1 MNMTQHNR
9 PLFEGISDHPMGI
22 TAAFQERPSKY
33 MMLLSFA
40 QEILREEGSLSS
52 VDREIIAAYTSK
64 LNGCEYCCGSH
75 TEFATSLGA
84 TDQDTHMIETEETQN
99 HRLSSILNYVKKLT
113 LAPST
118 ISNEDRLLVH
128 EAGFSDEQLK
138 DAIAVCAAFNLFN
151 RIVEGH
157 GVTPKDSYKE
167 ATEMIKKHGYDQRY

>member
-1 MNMTQHNR
+1 MTEHNR
-9 PLFEGISDHPMGI
+9 PLFEGISTHPMGI
-22 TAAFQERPSKY
+22 TSVFQEKPTKY

-52 VDREIIAAYTSK
+52 ADREVIAAYTSK
-64 LNGCEYCCGSH
+64 LNGCEYCCESH
-75 TEFATSLGA
+75 TEFAASLDA
-84 TDQDTHMIETEETQN
+84 TDQDLLMIKTEETQN

-118 ISNEDRLLVH
+118 ISNEDKLLVN

-157 GVTPKDSYKE
+157 GVTPKETYKDS
-167 ATEMIKKHGYDQRY
+167 AEMIKKHGYDRRY

>member
-1 MNMTQHNR
+1 MTQHNR
-9 PLFEGISDHPMGI
+9 PLFDGISDHPSGI
-22 TAAFQERPSKY
+22 TAAFQERPAKY

-52 VDREIIAAYTSK
+52 VDREVIAAYTSK

-75 TEFATSLGA
+75 TEFAASLGA
-84 TDQDTHMIETEETQN
+84 TDQDIEMIETEKIES
-99 HRLSSILNYVKKLT
+99 HKLASILNYVKKLT

-167 ATEMIKKHGYDQRY
+167 ATEMIKKHGYDRRY

>member
-1 MNMTQHNR
+1 
-9 PLFEGISDHPMGI
+9 MGI
-22 TAAFQERPSKY
+22 TAVFQEKPIKY
-33 MMLLSFA
+33 MMLLSFV

-52 VDREIIAAYTSK
+52 LDREIIAAYTSK
-64 LNGCEYCCGSH
+64 LNGCEYCCKSH
-75 TEFATSLGA
+75 TEFAASLDA
-84 TDQDTHMIETEETQN
+84 TDQDLLMIKTEETQK

-118 ISNEDRLLVH
+118 ISNEDKLLVH

-167 ATEMIKKHGYDQRY
+167 ATEMIKKHGYDRRY